1 MSAGAVQIV
10 GRVGLPVDFRPAK
23 AVVVTPD
30 DDNDLAEAPSI
41 LYIGVSGNV
50 KVDLAKEGTVTY
62 LSVPVGFLKVYVKRV
77 YATGT
82 TATNI
87 ISHGK

>member
-1 MSAGAVQIV
+1 MSGGATQIV

-23 AVVVTPD
+23 AVAVTPD
-30 DDNDLAEAPSI
+30 DSNDLAEAPSI

-50 KVDLAKEGTVTY
+50 RVDLAKEGTVTY
-62 LSVPVGFLKVYVKRV
+62 LSVPVGFLNIYVKRV
-77 YATGT
+77 HATGT

>member
-1 MSAGAVQIV
+1 MSGGATQIV
-10 GRVGLPVDFRPAK
+10 GRVGLPVDFRPSK
-23 AVVVTPD
+23 AVAVTPD
-30 DDNDLAEAPSI
+30 DNNDLAEAPSI

-50 KVDLAKEGTVTY
+50 NVDLAKEGTVTY
-62 LSVPVGFLKVYVKRV
+62 LSVPVGFLNVYVKRV
-77 YATGT
+77 RATGT